1 MKKKLLYI
9 ILIAVG
15 MFVTAC
21 GSDGKVGYPDT
32 DNIAT
37 EEQTNTDVNKVVI
50 SGNGTDIVIASEGD
64 ASPMDASMG
73 DASVKVN
80 K

>member
-1 MKKKLLYI
+1 MKKRLLYI
-9 ILIAVG
+9 TLIAVG
-15 MFVTAC
+15 MLATAC
-21 GSDGKVGYPDT
+21 NSDGKVGYPDT

-37 EEQTNTDVNKVVI
+37 EEQTNTDADKVVI

-73 DASVKVN
+73 DASVK
-80 K
+80 

>member
-15 MFVTAC
+15 MFITSC

-37 EEQTNTDVNKVVI
+37 EEQTNTDANKVVI
-50 SGNGTDIVIASEGD
+50 SGNGTDIVIASEWN

-73 DASVKVN
+73 DAGVKVN

>member
-1 MKKKLLYI
+1 MKKRLLYI
-9 ILIAVG
+9 TLIAVG
-15 MFVTAC
+15 MFITAC
-21 GSDGKVGYPDT
+21 NSDGKVGYPAT

-37 EEQTNTDVNKVVI
+37 EEQTNTDVDKVVI
-50 SGNGTDIVIASEGD
+50 DGNGTDIVIASDGN

>member
-1 MKKKLLYI
+1 MRKRLLYI
-9 ILIAVG
+9 TLIAVC
-15 MFVTAC
+15 MLATAC
-21 GSDGKVGYPDT
+21 GSGGKIGYPDT

-37 EEQTNTDVNKVVI
+37 EEQTNTDVDKVVI

>member
-1 MKKKLLYI
+1 MKKKLLCI
-9 ILIAVG
+9 VLIAVG

-37 EEQTNTDVNKVVI
+37 EEQTNTDVDKVVI
-50 SGNGTDIVIASEGD
+50 DGNGTDIVIASDGD

-73 DASVKVN
+73 DVQK
-80 K
+80 

>member
-1 MKKKLLYI
+1 MKKRLLYI
-9 ILIAVG
+9 TLIAVG
-15 MFVTAC
+15 MFITAC
-21 GSDGKVGYPDT
+21 NSDGKVGYPDT

-37 EEQTNTDVNKVVI
+37 EEQTNTDVDKVI
-50 SGNGTDIVIASEGD
+50 SGNGTDIVIASDGD

-73 DASVKVN
+73 DANVKVN